1 MRKTFLTTAFLVL
14 TLNFFTAD
22 LTSAEVIRGGATL
35 GTVSPVV
42 KISRQGNNLDTLAK
56 GDILYVF
63 TEKGEPVSQIKIKD
77 IFSDVIISED
87 LPNSVAN
94 QVRITDVILVFSN
107 LREYGDFLEAHQK
120 GTESGFRQFASRY
133 PNSELKEEAVRVA
146 DGIVYR
152 SFKLRGTAQ
161 AFEEFIEEHHGNYY
175 VENAR
180 IRRDA
185 LIFLPFRSADQLS
198 GYREFIRQNPDN
210 VHVKDARDRMAQL
223 MVLFDEVSAEHVA
236 KGAGSLLGK
245 RVKFYTTMHSVLPIY
260 VEGTSVGKK
269 TPAFKSPRNSTD
281 YLNFQVRSG
290 DIILWRLFA
299 NRENPELTKKIQL
312 TEKGSIIKV
321 YGQIFSA
328 EGNAPWIDVLDVE
341 FEE

>member
-1 MRKTFLTTAFLVL
+1 
-14 TLNFFTAD
+14 
-22 LTSAEVIRGGATL
+22 
-35 GTVSPVV
+35 
-42 KISRQGNNLDTLAK
+42 
-56 GDILYVF
+56 
-63 TEKGEPVSQIKIKD
+63 
-77 IFSDVIISED
+77 VIISEA

-120 GTESGFRQFASRY
+120 GTESAFRQFSSRY
-133 PNSELKEEAVRVA
+133 PKSELKEEAVRVA

-161 AFEEFIEEHHGNYY
+161 AFEEFIEKHHGNYY
-175 VENAR
+175 VENAK

-185 LIFLPFRSADQLS
+185 LIFLPFRSKDQLS

-210 VHVKDARDRMAQL
+210 VHVKDARDRMAQF
-223 MVLFDEVSAEHVA
+223 MALFDEVSAEHVA

-245 RVKFYTTMHSVLPIY
+245 QVKFYTTMHSVLPIY

-281 YLNFQVRSG
+281 YLNFQVSSG

-299 NRENPELTKKIQL
+299 SRENPELTKKIQL
-312 TEKGSIIKV
+312 TKKGSIIKL

-328 EGNAPWIDVLDVE
+328 EGNAPWIDVLDIE